1 MATTA
6 ARGRAAKKKRAP
18 KKKTEQESPKLLGT
32 GQMQNEAG
40 AVVLGCVGLLTLLA
54 LASYHPGDVSLN
66 AGGGQVVPIGLLGFD
81 TYKIFADVS
90 LTL

>member
-6 ARGRAAKKKRAP
+6 ARSRAAKKKRAP
-18 KKKTEQESPKLLGT
+18 KKKAEQDSPKLLGT

-54 LASYHPGDVSLN
+54 LASYHPGDASLK
-66 AGGGQVVPIGLLGFD
+66 AIRVGKLALIGPVITSTEGRCVAK
-81 TYKIFADVS
+81 TR
-90 LTL
+90 